1 MQFWE
6 LPETSPNTNRMVKVV
21 EIRIAEMYA
30 GDEHNVIV
38 TNGVGSCIVIIL
50 YDKLHRIGGMAH
62 AILPH
67 VRSLRGEQ
75 FRRDDLGRRFVKCA
89 DEAVDVLVE
98 EVEALGATRE
108 GMVAKLVGGAHM
120 FSLLE
125 GDKFGIG
132 WENTESA
139 RERLREA
146 GITIETEVVGGTV
159 GRNVRF
165 DCATGIVEITTKV

>member
-1 MQFWE
+1 
-6 LPETSPNTNRMVKVV
+6 MVKVV
-21 EIRIAEMYA
+21 EIRIAELFA
-30 GDEHNVIV
+30 GDEHHVIV

-50 YDKLHRIGGMAH
+50 YDRLQRVGGMAH
-62 AILPH
+62 AILPR
-67 VRSLRGEQ
+67 VRNLRADTFQ
-75 FRRDDLGRRFVKCA
+75 RDDLGRRFVKCA
-89 DEAVDVLVE
+89 DEAVDLLIE

-108 GMVAKLVGGAHM
+108 GLVAKLVGGAHM

-139 RERLREA
+139 RERLVAA